1 MRCLGC
7 YQILKI
13 QKKNQILLSN
23 PVIKSRY
30 QILIKSSCQKD
41 IIKSC
46 YQMLSN
52 PVMKNVI
59 RKLLS
64 NSVIQNVI
72 QFRHEILFSN
82 PKYTKDVPK
91 KVERACAR
99 ECICNCVCECA
110 CVCVCAS
117 EVATISKLLRIIGL
131 FCKKALLKR
140 LYSAEETY
148 TFKEPTLRS
157 QSIPSTNVCAFVQNA

>member
-1 MRCLGC
+1 M
-7 YQILKI
+7 
-13 QKKNQILLSN
+13 
-23 PVIKSRY
+23 
-30 QILIKSSCQKD
+30 
-41 IIKSC
+41 
-46 YQMLSN
+46 
-52 PVMKNVI
+52 
-59 RKLLS
+59 LS
-64 NSVIQNVI
+64 NSVMKSCSQILNIQKMS
-72 QFRHEILFSN
+72 Q
-82 PKYTKDVPK
+82 K

>member
-64 NSVIQNVI
+64 NSVKQNVI

-91 KVERACAR
+91 K
-99 ECICNCVCECA
+99 
-110 CVCVCAS
+110 S
-117 EVATISKLLRIIGL
+117 
-131 FCKKALLKR
+131 
-140 LYSAEETY
+140 
-148 TFKEPTLRS
+148 
-157 QSIPSTNVCAFVQNA
+157 